1 MKTRN
6 HRARSSRDAG
16 WVVGALAYFL
26 LAGLLMGHV
35 LGFGKYLPTATA
47 SAEMSPPSL
56 SDTP

>member
-1 MKTRN
+1 
-6 HRARSSRDAG
+6 
-16 WVVGALAYFL
+16 VVGALAYFL